1 MLHTSLPFL
10 KGKIKTNDE
19 EIYQFHSTSFQSSL
33 PTRFPYLYEDVIVTF
48 DNDRLISVRSDIE
61 KQKSYYDLA
70 FKPINVTNHPFPQA
84 AHDKNWKP
92 ELQKSFTLEEYTNRH
107 RYIIY
112 GEDAELE

>member
-1 MLHTSLPFL
+1 MNITTKQGTVIEYSSAIA

-61 KQKSYYDLA
+61 KQKSKIEYAKASLNSEKLKDAIKLE
-70 FKPINVTNHPFPQA
+70 V
-84 AHDKNWKP
+84 
-92 ELQKSFTLEEYTNRH
+92 QKTILNLETK
-107 RYIIY
+107 
-112 GEDAELE
+112 D